1 MGLDPVTGPL
11 LVLGLLG
18 GAAAAGTSMYSANQQ
33 QKEAKNAAADAANA
47 AKNQSLGNLSGE
59 EASLSA
65 SKKMFREG
73 LYFTSPTGTLSG
85 GTRGR
90 SRLMGA

>member
-1 MGLDPVTGPL
+1 MGAETALAIGVAT
-11 LVLGLLG
+11 LLG
-18 GAAAAGTSMYSANQQ
+18 GAAWGASEMSASGQRKDAAN
-33 QKEAKNAAADAANA
+33 AKRDAANA
-47 AKNQSLGNLSGE
+47 AKNQDLGNLSEG
-59 EASLSA
+59 EASMSA

-90 SRLMGA
+90 SRLMGK

>member
-1 MGLDPVTGPL
+1 MGAETALA
-11 LVLGLLG
+11 LGIATLLG
-18 GAAAAGTSMYSANQQ
+18 GAAWGASEISASGQR
-33 QKEAKNAAADAANA
+33 KDAKNAAADAANA
-47 AKNQSLGNLSGE
+47 AKNQNLGNLSGE